1 MRDLTADERTEG
13 GDGTPLTLECGA
25 VTIHFLMQELTRPP
39 TLGVELGLS

>member
-1 MRDLTADERTEG
+1 LNQGVSDV
-13 GDGTPLTLECGA
+13 PLECGA